1 MAISRRRCIRMTSG
15 SCSACSRLCLS
26 LTLISLL
33 IAGRWVMVCATVAA
47 LGLVGYTLYIP
58 SIGTG
63 SYGSSYWVSLA
74 AAVVMTVG
82 AGASAFMPAA
92 T

>member
-1 MAISRRRCIRMTSG
+1 MHPHDFRILLGLLA
-15 SCSACSRLCLS
+15 AVLVF
-26 LTLISLL
+26 TLISLL

-58 SIGTG
+58 SIGTVSG
-63 SYGSSYWVSLA
+63 FSLYGSSYWVSLA
-74 AAVVMTVG
+74 AAVVMTLG
-82 AGASAFMPAA
+82 AGVGAFMPAA